1 MRLARATAG
10 HVPAHARPAQPAI
23 ERRATSRRADER
35 SRLQRW
41 TPVLVIAV
49 IYLVAIGINEW
60 RLHQHVQELR
70 DQPAAEVVVEPA
82 SAQSSVFFEAGG

>member
-10 HVPAHARPAQPAI
+10 HVPAHARPPQATLSG
-23 ERRATSRRADER
+23 RARSRRSDER

-41 TPVLVIAV
+41 TPVLIIAV

-70 DQPAAEVVVEPA
+70 DQPAAEIVVEPA
-82 SAQSSVFFEAGG
+82 SAQSSAFFEVDG